1 VNETSDILRVE
12 EVAEDLHCSRAQ
24 VYNAIN
30 GKVRG
35 VTRLPVICLGRR
47 RLVRRTAL
55 EAWKQ
60 ANERNANL
68 AASPEVDS
76 RGRMKGDHA

>member
-1 VNETSDILRVE
+1 VNETSEILRIE
-12 EVAEDLHCSRAQ
+12 EVAKDLRCSRAH

-35 VTRLPVICLGRR
+35 VTRLPVICIGRR

-60 ANERNANL
+60 INERNAIL
-68 AASPEVDS
+68 SASPEVDS

>member
-1 VNETSDILRVE
+1 VNETSEILRIE
-12 EVAEDLHCSRAQ
+12 EVAKDLRCSRAH

-30 GKVRG
+30 GKVRD
-35 VTRLPVICLGRR
+35 VSRLPVICIGRR

-60 ANERNANL
+60 VNERNAIL